1 MGRIRAT
8 FFPAIF
14 CIFTTPVFAQQAWG
28 TDTRNSSGP
37 VARIELPS
45 DGAKSRLALIAFEY
59 ARKCDPLFTYVEM
72 QGRKFGV
79 PEKQSRLPPSSIG
92 GAINGKRYSG
102 SAASAITVYSNGI
115 EVGFSMPDEM
125 AMALAFDAINS
136 ISFTTPAGKE
146 IPLPTTDLKKAV
158 ESALDAC
165 TKKVSF

>member
-1 MGRIRAT
+1 MKFIIPVLLVAT
-8 FFPAIF
+8 ASISM
-14 CIFTTPVFAQQAWG
+14 AQQTWVAES
-28 TDTRNSSGP
+28 RSSSGP
-37 VARIELPS
+37 VARVELPS
-45 DGAKSRLALIAFEY
+45 ENGKSRLALIAFEY

-115 EVGFSMPDEM
+115 EVGFSMTDEM

-146 IPLPTTDLKKAV
+146 IPLPTTGLKKAV